1 MQDTCMAIRSSYTLY
16 PYGLVYRQW
25 LSNQLSIRREPGDR
39 IPHSV
44 LPPAEMGTAQQE
56 NPVAQLTATFNF
68 EVSKRELLVIRQA
81 LAERSLRADELQR
94 EGLLEEDTLEA
105 DKLICDALVSLVN
118 RTLDSKFNY

>member
-1 MQDTCMAIRSSYTLY
+1 M
-16 PYGLVYRQW
+16 
-25 LSNQLSIRREPGDR
+25 PGDR

-81 LAERSLRADELQR
+81 LAERSLRADD
-94 EGLLEEDTLEA
+94 LLEEDTLEA

>member
-1 MQDTCMAIRSSYTLY
+1 M
-16 PYGLVYRQW
+16 
-25 LSNQLSIRREPGDR
+25 PGDQ

-81 LAERSLRADELQR
+81 LAERSLKADELQR